1 MGRIKCLFD
10 NLSFKKYVSFQINC
24 AVFSR
29 GQKWFPMML
38 DYVKVKTVECLP
50 VVMESKHEI
59 LVRVKVRVLKYLITF
74 SQF

>member
-1 MGRIKCLFD
+1 MSRFLKG
-10 NLSFKKYVSFQINC
+10 V
-24 AVFSR
+24 R

-50 VVMESKHEI
+50 VVMESKQAI
-59 LVRVKVRVLKYLITF
+59 LARVKVKVVKYLITF